1 MGLFKKL
8 FKKKNEDEI
17 PPSTWLPTPRPV
29 TDYDRHTPKQ
39 ELFTITQNKSDLNNL
54 TKPKKEP
61 DLTHLDEDGELPI
74 GWLYANREFI
84 EKIQEQNSYF
94 IEAYCTACKSSDV
107 IKNYGAL
114 KSLVLFYRDMK
125 KLCQSKG
132 ECFEKWFSDI
142 IANEDLVNRR
152 TEELKYLE
160 DNIDKLLEIEKLK
173 KLVRGD
179 IISFVTDK
187 DGILQADIYKS
198 YPEELKEYV
207 REQIYTLCHD
217 GIITREKSGRTYALH
232 LVESK
237 SLPH

>member
-84 EKIQEQNSYF
+84 EKIQNEYSYF
-94 IEAYCTACKSSDV
+94 LNYWVNSRGKDV
-107 IKNYGAL
+107 LTEYGAL

-125 KLCQSKG
+125 KRCQSKG

-142 IANEDLVNRR
+142 IGNKDLVNRR
-152 TEELKYLE
+152 AEELKYIE
-160 DNIDKLLEIEKLK
+160 DNIDDLTNLLIPEKM
-173 KLVRGD
+173 
-179 IISFVTDK
+179 
-187 DGILQADIYKS
+187 
-198 YPEELKEYV
+198 
-207 REQIYTLCHD
+207 
-217 GIITREKSGRTYALH
+217 
-232 LVESK
+232 
-237 SLPH
+237 